1 MTTEEF
7 RRQNIDCGSATGQ
20 SISSTSKLQ
29 AKKKKRERERWKNL
43 WIKRVLRDKL
53 IIVTIKGDNYVNLNS
68 A

>member
-29 AKKKKRERERWKNL
+29 AKKKKERERDGRIYGLKEF
-43 WIKRVLRDKL
+43 
-53 IIVTIKGDNYVNLNS
+53 
-68 A
+68 

>member
-29 AKKKKRERERWKNL
+29 AKKKKKERERDGRIYGLKEF
-43 WIKRVLRDKL
+43 
-53 IIVTIKGDNYVNLNS
+53 
-68 A
+68 